1 MDEQITR
8 KILEK
13 TEILNQTQN
22 LQKYNINNTK
32 PKKKS
37 ILNIF
42 SIITFVITLI
52 IGICY
57 FGYNLLFSGNQTNQL
72 YLVVNSAT
80 MVVITILFIMTML
93 IYNKKAKKIM
103 SIVTSLFLSIY
114 IGFNFLITTNSIN
127 LPTQD
132 VLKDFTN
139 KNINEVIEWAK
150 SNNITI
156 EQTYEYSDNIP
167 EYHIISQSV
176 APNTLLKSVEKINF
190 VVSSGPNYDKLIII
204 PNMIGWHIDDVLK
217 TIEENYLNNVQI
229 EYSVNEEIEKDYIYE
244 QSVRG
249 QMRRNDLLTLKISLG
264 NADSLEPVNMAE
276 LKNLKLF
283 DATLWLKRNGIPY
296 TLKYEFSDKIK
307 RNYIIGQSIL
317 KDTLVDQKKDSVI
330 LIVSKGKEIVVP
342 DLKNMTID
350 EVTKWVIENNLKI
363 RYEDK
368 YDANIPLGNI
378 IDANYKAGDIVEEE
392 TTISIVTSKGQ
403 LRMQKFSSLSEFR
416 DWASRYNIQI
426 NEVYEYNSLVKKGNI
441 IKFSHEENMVIA
453 PTDTVTVYVS
463 NGAPVTIPNFYGKS
477 KNEIKTT
484 CSKIGLNCTFTYS
497 GYSNVAKDVAVS
509 QNKKAGSTVIS
520 GTNVVISLS
529 QGPAKTFVVEMT
541 EAQVSIGNADGTIAT
556 LKQWFASQ
564 YPGVTFT
571 FVKKPSNSFPL
582 AGYFHEDSPIKDGS
596 VVKQGQTYQVW
607 ITN

>member
-190 VVSSGPNYDKLIII
+190 VVSSGPNYDKLVVI
-204 PNMIGWHIDDVLK
+204 PNMVGWHIDDALK

-229 EYSVNEEIEKDYIYE
+229 EYSVNEEIDKDVVFE
-244 QSVRG
+244 QSIRG
-249 QMRRNDLLTLKISLG
+249 QMRRNDKLTLKISLG
-264 NADSLEPVNMAE
+264 SRESLVPVNMID
-276 LKNLKLF
+276 LKNQKLF

-296 TLKYEFSDKIK
+296 TLKYEFSNTIN
-307 RNYIIGQSIL
+307 RNYIIGQSML
-317 KDTLVDQKKDSVI
+317 KGNIVDPNEDNVV
-330 LIVSKGKEIVVP
+330 LIISKGNEIVVP
-342 DLKNMTID
+342 DLQNMTID
-350 EVTKWVIENNLKI
+350 EVTKWVIENKLKI
-363 RYEDK
+363 EYEDR
-368 YDANIPLGNI
+368 YDANVPFGNLI
-378 IDANYKAGDIVEEE
+378 EANYKIGDIIEEE
-392 TTISIVTSKGQ
+392 TIIKIVTSKGQ
-403 LRMQKFSSLSEFR
+403 LKMPKFTSINEFR
-416 DWASRYNIQI
+416 QWASKYNIKTEEI
-426 NEVYEYNSLVKKGNI
+426 YEFSNNVKKGNI
-441 IKFSHEENMVIA
+441 IKFSHEENVIIS
-453 PTDTVTVYVS
+453 PTETVTVYIS
-463 NGAPVTIPNFYGKS
+463 NGKPIIIPNFVGKS
-477 KNEIKTT
+477 KDQIRNT
-484 CSKIGLNCTFTYS
+484 CNSLGLTCTFSYS
-497 GYSNVAKDVAVS
+497 GYSQTAKDIAVG
-509 QNKKAGSTVIS
+509 QNKKAGSEVIS
-520 GTNVVISLS
+520 GTYVNISLS
-529 QGPAKTFVVEMT
+529 QGPAQTFTVEIS
-541 EAQVSIGNADGTIAT
+541 EAQLSIGSADGTITT
-556 LKQWFASQ
+556 LKQWFASK

-571 FVKKPSNSFPL
+571 FVKKASNTFPP
-582 AGYFHEDSPIKDGS
+582 GYVHENSPIKDKS
-596 VVKQGQTYQVW
+596 QVTQGKSYQVW
-607 ITN
+607 ISN